1 MAQKRPSCVRC
12 RLIKWQGTE
21 GGMDQ
26 RKAQHTGFRE
36 VLAYIT
42 PHRNMLVA
50 IVILLLLGSL
60 LSLAGP
66 WLAGKLTASLLA
78 GSAAAVSPLQ
88 LLVLWFALMSV
99 RAVLDFFTQYHIGY
113 TGEHMT
119 MGLRNRLY
127 EHMQALPLA
136 YHHLNRRGD
145 TLSILYADAQVI
157 SAFVTDTLVHLLPAL
172 LTFVGA
178 GLALGWLNPSIAVLA
193 LVFLPL
199 YFLGMKIVGRYLRP
213 LSRAW
218 VDANAEMYTVLEE
231 NLRLLPVIKAFTR
244 EAQEQRHFEQVNS
257 HLLET
262 SRRQLQIQSAL
273 SPASSLLGSA
283 ALVVVIAVGATLIET
298 DRLAAADLVTILLYA
313 MLMMSPLATLANT
326 YGRVQ
331 TVRGASER
339 IITFLNHQP
348 EPSDSGQLILTNI
361 KGDIRLEGVAF
372 SYPGREPLFS
382 NLDLSI
388 AAGETIALT
397 GRNGAGKSTLAHLLM
412 RFAQPSQGRI
422 LFDGIDI
429 ASATLSSVRA
439 CVGLVAQRVLLVNG
453 SVADNIAYGCVGATR
468 GALEK
473 AARLACAH
481 DFIAALPQGYDTVIG
496 DEGIRLS
503 GGQRQRLS
511 LARTLLRDPPILIL
525 DEATAM
531 FDPAGELAFIADC
544 SDLLAHKTVI
554 LITHRPASLA
564 LADRV
569 LCIEDGVVAER
580 APPAI

>member
-1 MAQKRPSCVRC
+1 
-12 RLIKWQGTE
+12 
-21 GGMDQ
+21 MDQ
-26 RKAQHTGFRE
+26 RKLRTVGFRE
-36 VLAYIT
+36 VLAHIT
-42 PHRNMLVA
+42 PHRNILSA
-50 IVILLLLGSL
+50 IVVLLLLGSL

-78 GSAAAVSPLQ
+78 GSAATTPPLHF
-88 LLVLWFALMSV
+88 LFLWFGLMSV
-99 RAVLDFFTQYHIGY
+99 RAVLDFFTQYRIGY
-113 TGEHMT
+113 TGERMT
-119 MGLRNRLY
+119 ADLRNHLY
-127 EHMQALPLA
+127 KHMQALPLG

-145 TLSILYADAQVI
+145 TLSILYTDANAI
-157 SAFVTDTLVHLLPAL
+157 SSFVTDTVVHLLPAL
-172 LTFVGA
+172 LTFFGA
-178 GLALGWLNPSIAVLA
+178 GLALGWLNPSIAILA

-213 LSRAW
+213 LARAW
-218 VDANAEMYTVLEE
+218 VDANAQMYSVMEE

-244 EAQEQRHFEQVNS
+244 EAVEQRHFERANS
-257 HLLET
+257 HLLDT
-262 SRRQLQIQSAL
+262 SRRQLKIQSAL

-283 ALVVVIAVGATLIET
+283 ALVVVVAVGTSLIET
-298 DRLAAADLVTILLYA
+298 ERLSAADLVTILLYA

-339 IITFLNHQP
+339 IIAFLNHQA
-348 EPSDSGQLILTNI
+348 EPADNGHLTLSGIR
-361 KGDIRLEGVAF
+361 GGIRLEGVAF
-372 SYPGREPLFS
+372 SYPGRAPLFS
-382 NLDLSI
+382 NLNLNI

-412 RFAQPSQGRI
+412 RFAQPAQGRI

-429 ASATLSSVRA
+429 ASATLSSVRS
-439 CVGLVAQRVLLVNG
+439 CIGLVAQRVLLVNG

-468 GALEK
+468 SSIMD

-481 DFIAALPQGYDTVIG
+481 DFIEALPQGYDTVIG

-569 LCIEDGVVAER
+569 LCIDDGRVEESVAPVASR
-580 APPAI
+580 FT

>member
-1 MAQKRPSCVRC
+1 
-12 RLIKWQGTE
+12 
-21 GGMDQ
+21 MDQ
-26 RKAQHTGFRE
+26 RRSRQIGFRE
-36 VLAYIT
+36 ILAHIT
-42 PHRNMLVA
+42 PHRNVLLGIVA
-50 IVILLLLGSL
+50 LLLVGSL

-78 GSAAAVSPLQ
+78 DDANTRHALQ
-88 LLVLWFALMSV
+88 LLALWFALMGL
-99 RAVLDFFTQYHIGY
+99 RAVIEFFTQYRIGY
-113 TGEHMT
+113 TGERMAA
-119 MGLRNRLY
+119 GLRSRLY
-127 EHMQALPLA
+127 EHMQALPLG
-136 YHHLNRRGD
+136 YHHVNRRGD
-145 TLSILYADAQVI
+145 TLSILYTDANTI
-157 SAFVTDTLVHLLPAL
+157 SSFVTDTLVYLLPAL
-172 LTFVGA
+172 LTFCGA
-178 GLALGWLNPSIAVLA
+178 GLALGWLDPSIAALA

-218 VDANAEMYTVLEE
+218 VDANARMYSVLEE
-231 NLRLLPVIKAFTR
+231 NLRLLPAIKAFTR
-244 EAQEQRHFEQVNS
+244 ESLEQCHFEQAS
-257 HLLET
+257 DELLHA
-262 SRRQLQIQSAL
+262 SRRQLRVQSAL
-273 SPASSLLGSA
+273 SPASSLLGST
-283 ALVVVIAVGATLIET
+283 ALVVVIVMGMSRIESNA
-298 DRLAAADLVTILLYA
+298 LAAADLVAILLYA
-313 MLMMSPLATLANT
+313 MLMMSPLGTLANT

-339 IITFLNHQP
+339 IIDFLNQQT
-348 EPSDSGQLILTNI
+348 EPVDSAGLALSGIQ
-361 KGDIRLEGVAF
+361 GDIRLDGVGFAW
-372 SYPGREPLFS
+372 PGRAPLFF
-382 NLDLSI
+382 NLDLHI

-412 RFAQPSQGRI
+412 RFAEPSHGRI

-429 ASATLSSVRA
+429 ASATLASVRS

-453 SVADNIAYGCVGATR
+453 SVADNIAWGCANATR
-468 GALEK
+468 
-473 AARLACAH
+473 AAVVEAAQRACAH
-481 DFIAALPQGYDTVIG
+481 DFIEALPQGYETPIG

-544 SDLLAHKTVI
+544 SELLARKTVI

-569 LCIEDGVVAER
+569 LCVENGGVTEITGSV
-580 APPAI
+580 P

>member
-1 MAQKRPSCVRC
+1 
-12 RLIKWQGTE
+12 
-21 GGMDQ
+21 MDQ
-26 RKAQHTGFRE
+26 RRSQQTGFRE

-42 PHRNMLVA
+42 PHRNILVA

-78 GSAAAVSPLQ
+78 DSEAAISPLQ
-88 LLVLWFALMSV
+88 LLALWFALMSV

-113 TGEHMT
+113 TGEHMAT
-119 MGLRNRLY
+119 DLRNRLY
-127 EHMQALPLA
+127 EHMQALPLD

-145 TLSILYADAQVI
+145 TLSILYTDAHVI

-172 LTFVGA
+172 LTFFGA

-218 VDANAEMYTVLEE
+218 VDANSAMYTVMEE
-231 NLRLLPVIKAFTR
+231 NLRLLPIIKAFTR
-244 EAQEQRHFEQVNS
+244 EAEEQRHFEQVNS
-257 HLLET
+257 RLLDT
-262 SRRQLQIQSAL
+262 SRRQLKIQSAL

-283 ALVVVIAVGATLIET
+283 ALVVVIALGATLMET

-313 MLMMSPLATLANT
+313 MLMMSPLAILADT

-339 IITFLNHQP
+339 IIAFLNYQP
-348 EPSDSGQLILTNI
+348 ETTDSGQLTLTGI
-361 KGDIRLEGVAF
+361 KGDICLEGIAF
-372 SYPGREPLFS
+372 SYPGRAPLFS
-382 NLDLSI
+382 NLNLSI
-388 AAGETIALT
+388 AAGETIALI

-412 RFAQPSQGRI
+412 RFAEPSQGRI
-422 LFDGIDI
+422 LFDGIDT
-429 ASATLSSVRA
+429 ATATLASVRA

-468 GALEK
+468 SELQE

-481 DFIAALPQGYDTVIG
+481 EFIQALPQGYDTVIG
-496 DEGIRLS
+496 DEGMRLS

-531 FDPAGELAFIADC
+531 FDPAGELAFVADC

-569 LCIEDGVVAER
+569 LCIEDGIVEER
-580 APPAI
+580 TAPAI

>member
-1 MAQKRPSCVRC
+1 
-12 RLIKWQGTE
+12 
-21 GGMDQ
+21 MDQ
-26 RKAQHTGFRE
+26 SKLEPIGFRE
-36 VLAYIT
+36 VLAHIT
-42 PHRNMLVA
+42 PHRNILST
-50 IVILLLLGSL
+50 IVVLLLLGSL

-78 GSAAAVSPLQ
+78 GTAATTPPLH
-88 LLVLWFALMSV
+88 LLLLWFGLMSV
-99 RAVLDFFTQYHIGY
+99 RAVLDFFTQYRIGF
-113 TGEHMT
+113 TGERMT
-119 MGLRNRLY
+119 ADLRNRLY
-127 EHMQALPLA
+127 EHMQALPLG

-145 TLSILYADAQVI
+145 TLSILYTDANTI
-157 SAFVTDTLVHLLPAL
+157 SSFVTDTLVHLLPAL
-172 LTFVGA
+172 LTFFGA
-178 GLALGWLNPSIAVLA
+178 ALALGWLNPEIAILA

-199 YFLGMKIVGRYLRP
+199 YFLVMKIVGRYLRP

-218 VDANAEMYTVLEE
+218 VDANSAMYTVMEE

-244 EAQEQRHFEQVNS
+244 EAVEQRHFEQANS
-257 HLLET
+257 HLLDT
-262 SRRQLQIQSAL
+262 SRRQLKIQAAL

-283 ALVVVIAVGATLIET
+283 ALVVIVTLGTALIET
-298 DRLAAADLVTILLYA
+298 AQLTAAELVTILLYA
-313 MLMMSPLATLANT
+313 MLMMSPLATLANV

-339 IITFLNHQP
+339 IIAFLNHDA
-348 EPSDSGQLILTNI
+348 ELADRGHLNLGGIR
-361 KGDIRLEGVAF
+361 GDIRMKDLAF
-372 SYPGREPLFS
+372 SYPGRAPLFS
-382 NLDLSI
+382 NLNLHI

-412 RFAQPSQGRI
+412 RFAEPAQGRI

-429 ASATLSSVRA
+429 ASATLTSVRA

-453 SVADNIAYGCVGATR
+453 SVADNIAYGCANATR
-468 GALEK
+468 AELEN

-481 DFIAALPQGYDTVIG
+481 DFIAALPHGYDTVIG

-531 FDPAGELAFIADC
+531 FDPAGELTFIADC
-544 SDLLAHKTVI
+544 SELFANKTVI

-569 LCIEDGVVAER
+569 LCIEDGRVEEKARLVR
-580 APPAI
+580 PAV

>member
-1 MAQKRPSCVRC
+1 
-12 RLIKWQGTE
+12 
-21 GGMDQ
+21 
-26 RKAQHTGFRE
+26 

-42 PHRNMLVA
+42 PHRNILLS
-50 IVILLLLGSL
+50 IVVLLLLGSL

-78 GSAAAVSPLQ
+78 GSEATSRPLHI
-88 LLVLWFALMSV
+88 LALWFALMCA
-99 RAVLDFFTQYHIGY
+99 RAVLDFFTEYHIGY
-113 TGEHMT
+113 TGERMAAD
-119 MGLRNRLY
+119 MRNRLY
-127 EHMQALPLA
+127 EHLQALPLG

-145 TLSILYADAQVI
+145 TLSILYTDANTI
-157 SAFVTDTLVHLLPAL
+157 SSFVTDTLVHLLPAL
-172 LTFVGA
+172 LTFLGA
-178 GLALGWLNPSIAVLA
+178 GLALGWLHPSMAVLA

-218 VDANAEMYTVLEE
+218 VDANAQMYSVLEE

-244 EAQEQRHFEQVNS
+244 EAQEQRHLEQANS
-257 HLLET
+257 HLLDT
-262 SRRQLQIQSAL
+262 SRRQLQVQSAL

-283 ALVVVIAVGATLIET
+283 ALVVVIAMGASLI
-298 DRLAAADLVTILLYA
+298 DRDQLAAADLVTILLYA
-313 MLMMSPLATLANT
+313 MLMMSPLGTLANT

-339 IITFLNHQP
+339 IIAFLNHEP
-348 EPSDSGQLILTNI
+348 EPTDSGQQILSGI

-372 SYPGREPLFS
+372 TWPGRAPLFA
-382 NLDLSI
+382 NLHLNI

-412 RFAQPSQGRI
+412 RFAEPSQGRI

-429 ASATLSSVRA
+429 ASATLASVRS

-453 SVADNIAYGCVGATR
+453 SVADNIAYGSVDATR
-468 GALEK
+468 NALEE
-473 AARLACAH
+473 AARRACAH

-544 SDLLAHKTVI
+544 ADLLAHKTVI

-569 LCIEDGVVAER
+569 LCIEDGHVVEKAQL
-580 APPAI
+580 P